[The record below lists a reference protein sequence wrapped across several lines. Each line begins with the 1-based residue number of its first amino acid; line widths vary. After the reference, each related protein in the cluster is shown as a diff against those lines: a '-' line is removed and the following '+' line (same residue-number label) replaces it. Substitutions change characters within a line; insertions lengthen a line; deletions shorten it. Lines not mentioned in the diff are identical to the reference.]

1 MKNGWY
7 ARLHYRST
15 LVVFAMFF
23 ASIARGESPGP
34 PGAEEGMA
42 FVAAMESAI
51 INAVEKAEKSVV
63 AIARVRVSRP
73 GEVFNLEPRL
83 DLFGRPLAPAPRLQ
97 PGDPDFVA
105 TDYAA
110 GVVVDSDGLVLTLAQ
125 ILADDSEYY
134 ITLSDR
140 RVFRATVKAAD
151 PRSDLAVLAIPAH
164 DLTPIPLGDA
174 SKLRKGQIVIALGN
188 PYAIARDGQVC
199 ASWGIV
205 SNLGRKA
212 PAFPSDQ
219 EPTGKPTL
227 HHFGTLIQTD
237 ARLSFSTNGGALINL
252 SGEMV
257 GMLTALPAVAGFET
271 AAGYA
276 YPVDETF
283 RRVLNHLK
291 RGEEVEYGFLGVQ
304 PEGLTLEE
312 RASGKN
318 GTRVGRVV
326 PGAPADR
333 AGIRPNDI
341 ITSVNGQR
349 IYDEDGLVLSVG
361 RLPADAFVN
370 LEVLREGRQF
380 KLEARLTKYP
390 VRGKK
395 IVTAPRPKW
404 RGMAVDYVSAITVAP
419 ESFWQFPRTL
429 EAVGVVEVDQNSPA
443 WKAGL
448 RPGALISHVNGIP
461 VKTPREFFEAVKSI
475 QGPVRLGLVPD
486 GSDDFQPVRTVE
498 P

>member
-1 MKNGWY
+1 MMNSGC
-7 ARLHYRST
+7 ARLGYRLAFLSSLLAT
-15 LVVFAMFF
+15 LC
-23 ASIARGESPGP
+23 ASVGRGESPGP

-51 INAVEKAEKSVV
+51 VNAVEKAEKSVV

-73 GEVFNLEPRL
+73 GEVFNLEPRP
-83 DLFGRPLAPAPRLQ
+83 DLFGQLFAPVPRLQ
-97 PGDPDFVA
+97 PGDADFVA

-110 GVVVDSDGLVLTLAQ
+110 GVIVDSDGLVLTLAQ
-125 ILADDSEYY
+125 VLADDSEYY
-134 ITLSDR
+134 VTLSDH
-140 RVFRATVKAAD
+140 RVFRASVKAAD

-164 DLTPIPLGDA
+164 DLTPIALGDA
-174 SKLRKGQIVIALGN
+174 GTLRKGQIVIALGN

-252 SGEMV
+252 RGEMV

-291 RGEEVEYGFLGVQ
+291 RGEEVDYGFLGVQ
-304 PEGLTLEE
+304 PEGLTLKE
-312 RASGKN
+312 RASGNN
-318 GTRVGRVV
+318 GARVARVI
-326 PGAPADR
+326 PGAPAER
-333 AGIRPNDI
+333 AGLRPNDV
-341 ITSVNGQR
+341 ITSVNGEK
-349 IYDEDGLVLSVG
+349 IYDEDGLVLLVG
-361 RLPADAFVN
+361 RLAADASVN
-370 LEVLREGRQF
+370 LEVLREGRRFNVQA
-380 KLEARLTKYP
+380 KLTKYP

-404 RGMAVDYVSAITVAP
+404 RGIAVDYVSALTIAP

-429 EAVGVVEVDQNSPA
+429 DAVGVVEVDQDSPG
-443 WKAGL
+443 W
-448 RPGALISHVNGIP
+448 
-461 VKTPREFFEAVKSI
+461 
-475 QGPVRLGLVPD
+475 
-486 GSDDFQPVRTVE
+486 
-498 P
+498 